1 MQKNKNKVVY
11 LTSSIVLLID
21 QIVKL
26 LIKTNMNL
34 NEEISIIPNFFS
46 IQYLKNTGAAFS
58 ILENQTILLAV
69 TSIICISVI
78 VYYLKKEENLTPS
91 MSISFGLI
99 LGGILGN
106 LIDRII
112 YQGVIDF
119 LSFKIFKYN
128 FPVFNIADI
137 GITIGVFLLL
147 IIYISRDIKSNE
159 KNIMT
164 KYKNDV
170 I

>member
-1 MQKNKNKVVY
+1 MQKNKNKVY
-11 LTSSIVLLID
+11 LTSVIVLLID

-26 LIKTNMNL
+26 LIKTNMSL

-58 ILENQTILLAV
+58 ILENQTILLAI

-78 VYYLKKEENLTPS
+78 IYYLKKEENLTTA
-91 MSISFGLI
+91 MYLSFGLV

-106 LIDRII
+106 LIDRIV

-119 LSFKIFKYN
+119 LSFQIFNYN

-137 GITIGVFLLL
+137 GITIGVLLL
-147 IIYISRDIKSNE
+147 IIIYISRNIK
-159 KNIMT
+159 K
-164 KYKNDV
+164 
-170 I
+170 

>member
-1 MQKNKNKVVY
+1 MQKNKNKVY
-11 LTSSIVLLID
+11 LTSVIVLLID

-58 ILENQTILLAV
+58 ILENQTILIAI

-78 VYYLKKEENLTPS
+78 IYYLKKEENLTTA
-91 MSISFGLI
+91 MYLSFGLV

-106 LIDRII
+106 LIDRIV

-119 LSFKIFKYN
+119 LSFQIFNYN

-137 GITIGVFLLL
+137 GITIGVLLL
-147 IIYISRDIKSNE
+147 IIIYISRDIK
-159 KNIMT
+159 K
-164 KYKNDV
+164 
-170 I
+170 

>member
-1 MQKNKNKVVY
+1 MQKNKNKVY
-11 LTSSIVLLID
+11 LTSVIVLLID

-58 ILENQTILLAV
+58 ILENQTILLAI

-78 VYYLKKEENLTPS
+78 IYYLKKEENLTTA
-91 MSISFGLI
+91 MYLSFGLV

-106 LIDRII
+106 LIDRIV

-119 LSFKIFKYN
+119 LSFQIFNYN

-137 GITIGVFLLL
+137 GITIGVLLL
-147 IIYISRDIKSNE
+147 IIIYTSRDIK
-159 KNIMT
+159 K
-164 KYKNDV
+164 
-170 I
+170 

>member
-34 NEEISIIPNFFS
+34 NEEISIISNFFS

-58 ILENQTILLAV
+58 ILENQTILLVV

-78 VYYLKKEENLTPS
+78 VYYLKKEENLTPL

-99 LGGILGN
+99 LGGIFGN

-112 YQGVIDF
+112 NQGVIDF

-147 IIYISRDIKSNE
+147 IIYISRDIK
-159 KNIMT
+159 K
-164 KYKNDV
+164 
-170 I
+170 

>member
-1 MQKNKNKVVY
+1 MQKNKNKVY
-11 LTSSIVLLID
+11 LTSVIVLLID
-21 QIVKL
+21 QIAKL

-58 ILENQTILLAV
+58 ILENQTILLAI

-78 VYYLKKEENLTPS
+78 IYYLKKEENLTTA
-91 MSISFGLI
+91 MYLSFGLV

-106 LIDRII
+106 LIDRIV

-119 LSFKIFKYN
+119 LSFQIFNYN

-137 GITIGVFLLL
+137 GITIGVLLL
-147 IIYISRDIKSNE
+147 IIIYISRDIK
-159 KNIMT
+159 K
-164 KYKNDV
+164 
-170 I
+170 

>member
-1 MQKNKNKVVY
+1 MQKNKNKVY
-11 LTSSIVLLID
+11 LTSVIVLLID

-58 ILENQTILLAV
+58 ILENQTILLAI

-78 VYYLKKEENLTPS
+78 IYYLKKEENLTTA
-91 MSISFGLI
+91 MYLSFGLV

-106 LIDRII
+106 LIDRIV

-119 LSFKIFKYN
+119 LSFQIFNYN
-128 FPVFNIADI
+128 FPVFNIADM
-137 GITIGVFLLL
+137 GITIGVLLL
-147 IIYISRDIKSNE
+147 IIIYISRDIK
-159 KNIMT
+159 K
-164 KYKNDV
+164 
-170 I
+170 

>member
-1 MQKNKNKVVY
+1 MQKNKNKVY
-11 LTSSIVLLID
+11 LTSVIVLLID

-58 ILENQTILLAV
+58 ILENQTILLAI

-78 VYYLKKEENLTPS
+78 IYYLKKEENLTTA
-91 MSISFGLI
+91 MYLSFGLV

-106 LIDRII
+106 LIDRIV
-112 YQGVIDF
+112 YQVVIDF
-119 LSFKIFKYN
+119 LSFQIFNYN

-137 GITIGVFLLL
+137 GITIGVLLL
-147 IIYISRDIKSNE
+147 IIIYISRDIK
-159 KNIMT
+159 K
-164 KYKNDV
+164 
-170 I
+170 

>member
-1 MQKNKNKVVY
+1 MQKNKNKVY
-11 LTSSIVLLID
+11 LTSVIVLLID

-58 ILENQTILLAV
+58 ILENQTILLAI

-78 VYYLKKEENLTPS
+78 IYYLKKEENLTTAMYLS
-91 MSISFGLI
+91 LGLV

-106 LIDRII
+106 LIDRIV

-119 LSFKIFKYN
+119 LSFQIFNYN

-137 GITIGVFLLL
+137 GITIGVLLL
-147 IIYISRDIKSNE
+147 IIIYISRDIK
-159 KNIMT
+159 K
-164 KYKNDV
+164 
-170 I
+170 

>member
-1 MQKNKNKVVY
+1 MQKNKNKVY
-11 LTSSIVLLID
+11 LTSVIVLLID

-58 ILENQTILLAV
+58 ILENQTILLAI

-78 VYYLKKEENLTPS
+78 IYYLKKEENLTTA
-91 MSISFGLI
+91 MYLSFGMV

-106 LIDRII
+106 LIDRIV

-119 LSFKIFKYN
+119 LSFQIFNYN

-137 GITIGVFLLL
+137 GITIGVLLL
-147 IIYISRDIKSNE
+147 IIIYRSRDIK
-159 KNIMT
+159 K
-164 KYKNDV
+164 
-170 I
+170 

>member
-1 MQKNKNKVVY
+1 MQKNKNKVY
-11 LTSSIVLLID
+11 LTSIIVLLID

-58 ILENQTILLAV
+58 ILENQTILLAI

-78 VYYLKKEENLTPS
+78 IYYLKKEENLTTA
-91 MSISFGLI
+91 MYLSFGLV

-106 LIDRII
+106 LIDRIV

-119 LSFKIFKYN
+119 LSFQIFNYN

-137 GITIGVFLLL
+137 GITIGVLLL
-147 IIYISRDIKSNE
+147 IIIYISRDIK
-159 KNIMT
+159 K
-164 KYKNDV
+164 
-170 I
+170 

>member
-1 MQKNKNKVVY
+1 MQKNKNKVY
-11 LTSSIVLLID
+11 LTSVIVLLID

-58 ILENQTILLAV
+58 ILENQTILLAI

-78 VYYLKKEENLTPS
+78 IYYLKKEENLTTA
-91 MSISFGLI
+91 MYLSFGMV

-106 LIDRII
+106 LIDRIV
-112 YQGVIDF
+112 YQEVIDF
-119 LSFKIFKYN
+119 LSFQIFNYN

-137 GITIGVFLLL
+137 GITIGVLLL
-147 IIYISRDIKSNE
+147 IIIYISRDIK
-159 KNIMT
+159 K
-164 KYKNDV
+164 
-170 I
+170 

>member
-1 MQKNKNKVVY
+1 MQKNKNKVY
-11 LTSSIVLLID
+11 LTSVIVLLID

-58 ILENQTILLAV
+58 ILENQTILLAI

-78 VYYLKKEENLTPS
+78 IYYLKKEENLTTA
-91 MSISFGLI
+91 MYLSFGLV

-106 LIDRII
+106 LIDRIF

-119 LSFKIFKYN
+119 LSFQIFNYN

-137 GITIGVFLLL
+137 GITIGVLLL
-147 IIYISRDIKSNE
+147 IIIYISRDIK
-159 KNIMT
+159 K
-164 KYKNDV
+164 K
-170 I
+170 

>member
-11 LTSSIVLLID
+11 LTLSIVLLID

-26 LIKTNMNL
+26 LVKTNMNL

-58 ILENQTILLAV
+58 ILENQTILLVV

-78 VYYLKKEENLTPS
+78 GYYLKKEENLTPPVE
-91 MSISFGLI
+91 SISFGLI

-147 IIYISRDIKSNE
+147 IIYISRDIK
-159 KNIMT
+159 K
-164 KYKNDV
+164 
-170 I
+170 

>member
-1 MQKNKNKVVY
+1 MQKNKNKFY
-11 LTSSIVLLID
+11 LTSVIVLLID

-58 ILENQTILLAV
+58 ILENQTILLAI

-78 VYYLKKEENLTPS
+78 IYYLKKEENLTTA
-91 MSISFGLI
+91 MYLSFGLV

-106 LIDRII
+106 LIDRIV

-119 LSFKIFKYN
+119 LSFQIFNYN

-137 GITIGVFLLL
+137 GITIGVLLL
-147 IIYISRDIKSNE
+147 IIIYISRDIK
-159 KNIMT
+159 K
-164 KYKNDV
+164 
-170 I
+170 

>member
-1 MQKNKNKVVY
+1 MQKNKNKVY
-11 LTSSIVLLID
+11 LTSVIILLID

-58 ILENQTILLAV
+58 ILENQTILLAI

-78 VYYLKKEENLTPS
+78 IYYLKKEENLTTA
-91 MSISFGLI
+91 MYLSFGLV

-106 LIDRII
+106 LIDRIV

-119 LSFKIFKYN
+119 LSFQIFNYN

-137 GITIGVFLLL
+137 GITIGVLLL
-147 IIYISRDIKSNE
+147 IIIYISRDIK
-159 KNIMT
+159 K
-164 KYKNDV
+164 
-170 I
+170 

>member
-1 MQKNKNKVVY
+1 MQKNKNKVY
-11 LTSSIVLLID
+11 LTSVIVLLID

-58 ILENQTILLAV
+58 ILENQTILLAI

-78 VYYLKKEENLTPS
+78 IYYLKKEENLTTA
-91 MSISFGLI
+91 MYLSFGLV

-106 LIDRII
+106 LIDRIF

-119 LSFKIFKYN
+119 LSFQIFNYN

-137 GITIGVFLLL
+137 GITIGVLLL
-147 IIYISRDIKSNE
+147 IIIYISRDIK
-159 KNIMT
+159 K
-164 KYKNDV
+164 
-170 I
+170 

>member
-1 MQKNKNKVVY
+1 MQKNKNKVY
-11 LTSSIVLLID
+11 LTSVIVLLID
-21 QIVKL
+21 QIAKL
-26 LIKTNMNL
+26 LIKTNINL

-58 ILENQTILLAV
+58 ILENQTILLAI

-78 VYYLKKEENLTPS
+78 IYYLKKEENLTTA
-91 MSISFGLI
+91 MYLSFGLV

-106 LIDRII
+106 LIDRIV

-119 LSFKIFKYN
+119 LSFQIFNYN

-137 GITIGVFLLL
+137 GITIGVLLL
-147 IIYISRDIKSNE
+147 IIIYISRDIK
-159 KNIMT
+159 K
-164 KYKNDV
+164 
-170 I
+170 

>member
-1 MQKNKNKVVY
+1 MQKSKNKVY
-11 LTSSIVLLID
+11 LTSVIVLLID

-58 ILENQTILLAV
+58 ILENQTILLAI

-78 VYYLKKEENLTPS
+78 IYYLKKEENLTTA
-91 MSISFGLI
+91 MYLSFGLV

-106 LIDRII
+106 LIDRIV

-119 LSFKIFKYN
+119 LSFQIFNYN

-137 GITIGVFLLL
+137 GITIGVLLL
-147 IIYISRDIKSNE
+147 IIIYISRDIK
-159 KNIMT
+159 K
-164 KYKNDV
+164 
-170 I
+170 

>member
-1 MQKNKNKVVY
+1 MQKNKNKVY
-11 LTSSIVLLID
+11 LTSVIVLLID

-58 ILENQTILLAV
+58 ILENQTILLAI

-78 VYYLKKEENLTPS
+78 IYYLKKEENLTTA
-91 MSISFGLI
+91 MYLSFGLV

-106 LIDRII
+106 LIDRIV

-119 LSFKIFKYN
+119 LSFQ
-128 FPVFNIADI
+128 
-137 GITIGVFLLL
+137 LSCLQHC
-147 IIYISRDIKSNE
+147 
-159 KNIMT
+159 
-164 KYKNDV
+164 
-170 I
+170 

>member
-1 MQKNKNKVVY
+1 MQKNKNKVY
-11 LTSSIVLLID
+11 LTSVLVLLID

-58 ILENQTILLAV
+58 ILENQTILLAI

-78 VYYLKKEENLTPS
+78 IYYLKKEENLTTA
-91 MSISFGLI
+91 MYLSFGLV

-106 LIDRII
+106 LIDRIV

-119 LSFKIFKYN
+119 LSFQIFNYN

-137 GITIGVFLLL
+137 GITIGVLLL
-147 IIYISRDIKSNE
+147 IIIYISRDIK
-159 KNIMT
+159 K
-164 KYKNDV
+164 
-170 I
+170 

>member
-1 MQKNKNKVVY
+1 MQKNKNKVY
-11 LTSSIVLLID
+11 LTSVIVLLID

-46 IQYLKNTGAAFS
+46 IQYLKNTGAGFS
-58 ILENQTILLAV
+58 ILENQTILLAI

-78 VYYLKKEENLTPS
+78 IYYLKKEENLTTA
-91 MSISFGLI
+91 MYLSFGMV

-106 LIDRII
+106 LIDRIV

-119 LSFKIFKYN
+119 LSFQIFNYN

-137 GITIGVFLLL
+137 GITIGVLLL
-147 IIYISRDIKSNE
+147 IIIYISRDIK
-159 KNIMT
+159 K
-164 KYKNDV
+164 
-170 I
+170 

>member
-1 MQKNKNKVVY
+1 MQKNKNKVY
-11 LTSSIVLLID
+11 LTSVIVLLIY

-58 ILENQTILLAV
+58 ILENQTILLAI

-78 VYYLKKEENLTPS
+78 IYYLKKEENLTTA
-91 MSISFGLI
+91 MYLSFGMV

-106 LIDRII
+106 LIDRIV

-119 LSFKIFKYN
+119 LSFQIFNYN

-137 GITIGVFLLL
+137 GITIGVLLL
-147 IIYISRDIKSNE
+147 IIIYISRDIK
-159 KNIMT
+159 K
-164 KYKNDV
+164 
-170 I
+170 

>member
-1 MQKNKNKVVY
+1 MQKNKNKVY
-11 LTSSIVLLID
+11 LTSVIVLLID

-58 ILENQTILLAV
+58 ILENQTILLAI

-78 VYYLKKEENLTPS
+78 IYYLKKEENLTTA
-91 MSISFGLI
+91 MYLSFGLV
-99 LGGILGN
+99 LGGIIGN
-106 LIDRII
+106 LIDRIV

-119 LSFKIFKYN
+119 LSFQIFNYN

-137 GITIGVFLLL
+137 GITIGVLLL
-147 IIYISRDIKSNE
+147 IIIYISRDIK
-159 KNIMT
+159 K
-164 KYKNDV
+164 
-170 I
+170 

>member
-1 MQKNKNKVVY
+1 MQKNKNKVY
-11 LTSSIVLLID
+11 LTSVIVLLID

-58 ILENQTILLAV
+58 ILENQTILIAI
-69 TSIICISVI
+69 TSIICISLI
-78 VYYLKKEENLTPS
+78 IYYLKKEENLTTA
-91 MSISFGLI
+91 MYLSFGMV

-106 LIDRII
+106 LIDRIV

-119 LSFKIFKYN
+119 LSFQIFNYN

-137 GITIGVFLLL
+137 GITIGVLLL
-147 IIYISRDIKSNE
+147 IIIYISRDIK
-159 KNIMT
+159 K
-164 KYKNDV
+164 
-170 I
+170 

>member
-26 LIKTNMNL
+26 LIKINMNL
-34 NEEISIIPNFFS
+34 NEEISIISNFFS

-58 ILENQTILLAV
+58 ILENQTILLVV

-78 VYYLKKEENLTPS
+78 VYYLKKEENLTPL

-99 LGGILGN
+99 LGGIFGN

-112 YQGVIDF
+112 NQGVIDF

-147 IIYISRDIKSNE
+147 IIYISRDIK
-159 KNIMT
+159 K
-164 KYKNDV
+164 
-170 I
+170 

>member
-1 MQKNKNKVVY
+1 MQKNKNKVY
-11 LTSSIVLLID
+11 LTSVIVLLID

-58 ILENQTILLAV
+58 ILENQTILLAI

-78 VYYLKKEENLTPS
+78 IYYLKKEENLTTA
-91 MSISFGLI
+91 MYLSFGLV

-106 LIDRII
+106 LIDRIV

-119 LSFKIFKYN
+119 LSFQIFNYN

-137 GITIGVFLLL
+137 GITIGVLVLI
-147 IIYISRDIKSNE
+147 IIYISRDIK
-159 KNIMT
+159 K
-164 KYKNDV
+164 
-170 I
+170 

>member
-1 MQKNKNKVVY
+1 MQKNKNKVY
-11 LTSSIVLLID
+11 LTSVIVLLID

-26 LIKTNMNL
+26 LIKTNINL

-58 ILENQTILLAV
+58 ILENQTILLAI

-78 VYYLKKEENLTPS
+78 IYYLKKEENLTTA
-91 MSISFGLI
+91 MYLSFGLV

-106 LIDRII
+106 LIDRIV

-119 LSFKIFKYN
+119 LSFQIFNYN

-137 GITIGVFLLL
+137 GITIGVLLL
-147 IIYISRDIKSNE
+147 IIIYISRDIK
-159 KNIMT
+159 K
-164 KYKNDV
+164 
-170 I
+170 

>member
-1 MQKNKNKVVY
+1 MQKNKNKVY
-11 LTSSIVLLID
+11 LTSVIVLLID

-58 ILENQTILLAV
+58 ILENKTILLAI

-78 VYYLKKEENLTPS
+78 IYYLKKEENLTTA
-91 MSISFGLI
+91 MYLSFGLV

-106 LIDRII
+106 LIDRIV

-119 LSFKIFKYN
+119 LSFQIFNYN

-137 GITIGVFLLL
+137 GITIGVLLL
-147 IIYISRDIKSNE
+147 IIIYISRDIK
-159 KNIMT
+159 K
-164 KYKNDV
+164 
-170 I
+170 

>member
-1 MQKNKNKVVY
+1 MQKNKNKVY
-11 LTSSIVLLID
+11 LTSVIVLLID

-58 ILENQTILLAV
+58 ILENQTILLAI

-78 VYYLKKEENLTPS
+78 IYYLKKEENLTTA
-91 MSISFGLI
+91 MYLSFGLV

-106 LIDRII
+106 LIDRIV

-119 LSFKIFKYN
+119 LSFQIFNYN

-137 GITIGVFLLL
+137 GITIGVLLL
-147 IIYISRDIKSNE
+147 IIIYISRDIK
-159 KNIMT
+159 KL
-164 KYKNDV
+164 
-170 I
+170 

>member
-11 LTSSIVLLID
+11 LTLSIVLLID

-58 ILENQTILLAV
+58 ILENQTILLVV

-147 IIYISRDIKSNE
+147 IIYISRDIK
-159 KNIMT
+159 K
-164 KYKNDV
+164 
-170 I
+170 

>member
-1 MQKNKNKVVY
+1 MQKNKNKVY
-11 LTSSIVLLID
+11 LTSVIVLLID

-58 ILENQTILLAV
+58 ILENQTILLAI

-78 VYYLKKEENLTPS
+78 IYYLKKEENLTTA
-91 MSISFGLI
+91 MYLSFGLV

-106 LIDRII
+106 LIDRIV

-119 LSFKIFKYN
+119 LSFQIFNYN

-137 GITIGVFLLL
+137 GITIGVLLL
-147 IIYISRDIKSNE
+147 IIIYISRDIK
-159 KNIMT
+159 K
-164 KYKNDV
+164 K
-170 I
+170 

>member
-1 MQKNKNKVVY
+1 MQKNKNKVY
-11 LTSSIVLLID
+11 LTSVIVLLID

-26 LIKTNMNL
+26 LIKTNMSL

-58 ILENQTILLAV
+58 ILENQTILLAI

-78 VYYLKKEENLTPS
+78 IYYLKKEENLTTT
-91 MSISFGLI
+91 MYLSFGLV

-106 LIDRII
+106 LIDRIA

-119 LSFKIFKYN
+119 LSFQIFNYN

-137 GITIGVFLLL
+137 GITIGVLLL
-147 IIYISRDIKSNE
+147 IIIYISRDIK
-159 KNIMT
+159 K
-164 KYKNDV
+164 
-170 I
+170 

>member
-1 MQKNKNKVVY
+1 MQKNKNKVY
-11 LTSSIVLLID
+11 LTSVIVLLID

-58 ILENQTILLAV
+58 ILENQTILLAI

-78 VYYLKKEENLTPS
+78 IYYLKKEENLTTA
-91 MSISFGLI
+91 MYLSFGLV

-106 LIDRII
+106 LIDRIV
-112 YQGVIDF
+112 YQGVMEFI
-119 LSFKIFKYN
+119 SFKIFNYN
-128 FPVFNIADI
+128 FHVFNIADI
-137 GITIGVFLLL
+137 GITIGVLLL
-147 IIYISRDIKSNE
+147 IIIYISRDIK
-159 KNIMT
+159 K
-164 KYKNDV
+164 
-170 I
+170 

>member
-1 MQKNKNKVVY
+1 MQKNKNKVY
-11 LTSSIVLLID
+11 LTSVIVLLID

-58 ILENQTILLAV
+58 ILENQTILLAI

-78 VYYLKKEENLTPS
+78 IYYLKKEENLTTA
-91 MSISFGLI
+91 MYLSFGMV

-106 LIDRII
+106 LIDRIV

-119 LSFKIFKYN
+119 LSFQIFNYN

-137 GITIGVFLLL
+137 GITIGVLLL
-147 IIYISRDIKSNE
+147 IIIYISRDIK
-159 KNIMT
+159 K
-164 KYKNDV
+164 
-170 I
+170 

>member
-1 MQKNKNKVVY
+1 MQKNKNKVY
-11 LTSSIVLLID
+11 LTSGIVLLID

-58 ILENQTILLAV
+58 ILENQTILLAI

-78 VYYLKKEENLTPS
+78 IYYLKKEENLTTA
-91 MSISFGLI
+91 MYLSFGLV

-106 LIDRII
+106 LIDRIV

-119 LSFKIFKYN
+119 LSFQIFNYN

-137 GITIGVFLLL
+137 GITIGVLLL
-147 IIYISRDIKSNE
+147 IIIYISRDIK
-159 KNIMT
+159 K
-164 KYKNDV
+164 
-170 I
+170 

>member
-11 LTSSIVLLID
+11 LTSAIVLLID

-26 LIKTNMNL
+26 LIKTNMSL

-58 ILENQTILLAV
+58 ILENQTMLLAI

-78 VYYLKKEENLTPS
+78 IYYLKKEETLTTP
-91 MSISFGLI
+91 MTLSFGLV

-106 LIDRII
+106 LIDRIA

-119 LSFKIFKYN
+119 LSFKIFNYN

-137 GITIGVFLLL
+137 GITIGVFLLI
-147 IIYISRDIKSNE
+147 IIYISRDIK
-159 KNIMT
+159 K
-164 KYKNDV
+164 
-170 I
+170 

>member
-1 MQKNKNKVVY
+1 MQKNKNKVY
-11 LTSSIVLLID
+11 LTSVIVLLID

-26 LIKTNMNL
+26 LIKTNMSL

-58 ILENQTILLAV
+58 ILENQTILLAI

-78 VYYLKKEENLTPS
+78 IYYLKKEENLTTALYL
-91 MSISFGLI
+91 SFGLV

-106 LIDRII
+106 LIDRIV

-119 LSFKIFKYN
+119 LSFQIFNYN

-137 GITIGVFLLL
+137 GITIGVLLL
-147 IIYISRDIKSNE
+147 IIIYISRDIK
-159 KNIMT
+159 K
-164 KYKNDV
+164 
-170 I
+170 

>member
-1 MQKNKNKVVY
+1 MH
-11 LTSSIVLLID
+11 IHPIFA
-21 QIVKL
+21 KL

-58 ILENQTILLAV
+58 ILENQTILLAI

-78 VYYLKKEENLTPS
+78 IYYLKKEENLTTA
-91 MSISFGLI
+91 MYLSFGLV

-106 LIDRII
+106 LIDRIV

-119 LSFKIFKYN
+119 LSFQIFNYN

-137 GITIGVFLLL
+137 GITIGVLLL
-147 IIYISRDIKSNE
+147 IIIYISRDIK
-159 KNIMT
+159 K
-164 KYKNDV
+164 
-170 I
+170 